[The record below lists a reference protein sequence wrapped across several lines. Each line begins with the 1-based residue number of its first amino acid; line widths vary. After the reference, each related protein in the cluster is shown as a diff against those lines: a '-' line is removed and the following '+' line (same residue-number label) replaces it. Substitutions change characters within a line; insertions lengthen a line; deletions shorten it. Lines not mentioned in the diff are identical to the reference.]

1 MRQIVV
7 ILLCFLLA
15 IPLAGCN
22 KVNLPGRKVQAAER
36 LDARLV
42 AGNTAFALQ
51 LFNQLRK
58 PSDNVNTFFSPA
70 SVALAL
76 SMVYNGAAGETQAEM
91 ARAMHIETLTLEEL
105 NQANA
110 DLLTILQN
118 PDPKVEINLAN
129 SLWPDNNA
137 RIKDDFIQ
145 RNRTYYDAEVQEL
158 DYSQPDAHKTI
169 NDWVEGKTAGK
180 IKDLFDRLEADTRL
194 VLVNTL
200 YFNGQWTE
208 AFDAKLTKD
217 APFILAD
224 GKEKDVPL
232 MHKKATLDCLAEET
246 FNAVRLP
253 YGQER
258 LSMYVFV
265 PNKGLTDFYEQL
277 SVENWHKWLSNFTT
291 RGVSVYMPR
300 FKAEYKEHLNDALQN
315 MGMKRAFNPNAAD
328 FSAMAEEGL
337 FVSDVI
343 HQAYIDVHEKG
354 TEAAAATGVVFG
366 ARISLPAENFTVR
379 ADRPFFFAICDD
391 LTDTILFMGE
401 ITNP

>member
-1 MRQIVV
+1 MKQIMA
-7 ILLCFLLA
+7 LMLCFLLA

-42 AGNTAFALQ
+42 KGNTAFALQ
-51 LFNQLRK
+51 LFAQLRD
-58 PSDNVNTFFSPA
+58 SSGCENTFFSPA

-91 ARAMHIETLTLEEL
+91 AHAMQIETLTLEEL

-110 DLLTILQN
+110 DLLTILYN
-118 PDPKVEINLAN
+118 PDPKVEINTAN
-129 SLWPDNNA
+129 SLWPANNA

-145 RNRTYYDAEVQEL
+145 RNKSYYDAEVQKL
-158 DYSQPDAHKTI
+158 NFAQGDAHKNI
-169 NDWVEGKTAGK
+169 NSWVEEKTNGR
-180 IKDLFDRLEADTRL
+180 IKDLFDRLESDTRL
-194 VLVNTL
+194 VLVNAL

-217 APFILAD
+217 APFTLAD
-224 GKEKDVPL
+224 GKKKNVPL
-232 MHKKATLDCLAEET
+232 MYKKATLDCLAEES

-253 YGQER
+253 YGQGR

-265 PNKGLTDFYEQL
+265 PNKGLDNLYEQL
-277 SVENWHKWLSNFTT
+277 SVDNWQKWFKSFSAREVN
-291 RGVSVYMPR
+291 VYIPR
-300 FKAEYKEHLNDALQN
+300 FKAEYKQHLNDALQKI
-315 MGMKRAFNPNAAD
+315 GMTRAFNPKLAD
-328 FSAMAEEGL
+328 FSAMAEEEL

-343 HQAYIDVHEKG
+343 HQAYIDVDEKG
-354 TEAAAATGVVFG
+354 TEAAAATGVVMRLT
-366 ARISLPAENFTVR
+366 ALPADTFTVR
-379 ADRPFFFAICDD
+379 ADRPFFFVIRDD
-391 LTDTILFMGE
+391 MTGTILFMGE